1 MFIDRRIWR
10 ATSLGTAFVVAAA
23 FGCSSGGTGPAVVA
37 GSAGV
42 GGGACAP
49 NGIRAAWNVVDPTT
63 GMSRACDQVPASS
76 VILNAGQLS
85 QVFPCTDLGGT
96 SDPLPAGVYSVNL
109 ALTDAAGTVLFQT
122 PDETVTVPSCGVIDA
137 GTVDLTCAPSV
148 IKAEWAITQ
157 QSDGATLSC
166 DQVPA
171 TSVTINAGAMAQTF
185 PCGAGLLMSDPVP
198 AGSYPVSFTL
208 SDAAGTVVSMTP
220 SMNVAVQACGG
231 ADTGRV
237 SFEVN

>member
-1 MFIDRRIWR
+1 
-10 ATSLGTAFVVAAA
+10 VV
-23 FGCSSGGTGPAVVA
+23 

-42 GGGACAP
+42 GGGVCAP
-49 NGIRAAWNVVDPTT
+49 NGIRAAWNVIDPTT
-63 GMSRACDQVPASS
+63 GMSRACDQVPASI
-76 VILNAGQLS
+76 VVLNAGPLS
-85 QVFPCTDLGGT
+85 QVFPCKDLGDT

-109 ALTDAAGTVLFQT
+109 ALTDGAGTVLFQT
-122 PDETVTVPSCGVIDA
+122 PDETVTVPSCGLVDA

-148 IKAEWAITQ
+148 IKAAWTITQ

-171 TSVTINAGAMAQTF
+171 TSVTINAGAMSQTF

-208 SDAAGTVVSMTP
+208 SDAAGAVVSMTP
-220 SMNVAVQACGG
+220 SMNVAVRVCGG
-231 ADTGRV
+231 ADTGTV